1 MSTVSKLRFM
11 QKASQDVP
19 SVEQQP
25 KGDLAPESHEIW
37 SLGEVDPA
45 SVRESVQQGDR
56 LRTINVVARRS
67 YGGANP
73 FVEQMMQSQEKSRK
87 RSKPDSASKG
97 DSPLS

>member
-11 QKASQDVP
+11 QKASQDGPVG
-19 SVEQQP
+19 EQQA
-25 KGDLAPESHEIW
+25 KGDLAPESHELW

-45 SVRESVQQGDR
+45 SVRESVQQGDK

-73 FVEQMMQSQEKSRK
+73 FIEQVMQSQEKSRK
-87 RSKPDSASKG
+87 RSKPESSIKT
-97 DSPLS
+97 DSPIS